1 MRTRRPFH
9 PDRVGRTPA
18 RQTPARKER
27 RDMLSVVA
35 DDAAR
40 SELTMSLDELAREG
54 TRRMLARALEA
65 EVDVYLAAFAE
76 LVDEHGH
83 RLVRRNGHAPARS
96 IATGTGQVEVV
107 RPRVDDRRV
116 DPETGQRQQF
126 QSVILPRWI
135 RRSPKV
141 ADVMPLLYLN
151 GLSSSDFVPAL
162 TELFGS
168 AAGLSASV
176 ICRLTTQWQ
185 AEREAFQ
192 QRDLAGV
199 DYVYCWADGVHFSI
213 RLGEQGRLCCLVIVG
228 VRADGRKELVAVA
241 DGTRESTEDWAEL
254 LRDRRRRGMGAPVVM
269 VGDGALGLWRALREV
284 FPQTREQRCWV
295 HKVRNVLNALPQSVH
310 AGARKAL
317 NEIILAEDLE
327 HARAA
332 IEAFARDY
340 GVKWPRAVAKVAD
353 DAEALL
359 TFFEYPAE
367 HWQHLRTTNPIESSF
382 APVRARTRVTK
393 GPGTRD
399 TGLAMVFK
407 LLQAAQGRWRAV
419 NGPHLVALV
428 RAGARFQGGKLIERP
443 NEPPDKEANENVN
456 EVAA

>member
-1 MRTRRPFH
+1 
-9 PDRVGRTPA
+9 
-18 RQTPARKER
+18 
-27 RDMLSVVA
+27 MLSVVT
-35 DDAAR
+35 DEAAR
-40 SELTMSLDELAREG
+40 SELTMSLDELCREG
-54 TRRMLARALEA
+54 ARRMLAAALEV
-65 EVDVYLAAFAE
+65 EVDAYIACFAE
-76 LVDEHGH
+76 QVDEHGH
-83 RLVRRNGHAPARS
+83 RLVRRNGHAPARQL
-96 IATGTGQVEVV
+96 ATGAGQVEVA
-107 RPRVDDRRV
+107 RPRVDDRRM
-116 DPETGQRQQF
+116 DPASGQRARFHSQ
-126 QSVILPRWI
+126 ILPRWC

-141 ADVMPLLYLN
+141 AAVLPLLYLH
-151 GLSSSDFVPAL
+151 GLSSQDFVPAL

-176 ICRLTTQWQ
+176 ITRLTQQWQ
-185 AEREAFQ
+185 AEREAFG
-192 QRDLAGV
+192 QRDLQGV

-254 LRDRRRRGMGAPVVM
+254 LRDLRRRGMGAPVVM

-295 HKVRNVLNALPQSVH
+295 HKVRNILNALPKSVH

-317 NEIILAEDLE
+317 NEIILAEDLD

-332 IEAFARDY
+332 IETFAGDY
-340 GVKWPRAVAKVAD
+340 GTKWPKAVAKVTD
-353 DAEALL
+353 DQDALL
-359 TFFEYPAE
+359 TFFDYPAE
-367 HWQHLRTTNPIESSF
+367 HWLHLRTTNPIESSF
-382 APVRARTRVTK
+382 SPVRARTRVTK

-407 LLQAAQGRWRAV
+407 LLEVTQGHWRAV

-428 RAGARFQGGKLIERP
+428 RAGASFDKGKLVERP
-443 NEPPDKEANENVN
+443 DHTPDKEARKDVTK
-456 EVAA
+456 VAA

>member
-1 MRTRRPFH
+1 
-9 PDRVGRTPA
+9 
-18 RQTPARKER
+18 
-27 RDMLSVVA
+27 MLSVVI
-35 DDAAR
+35 DEAAR
-40 SELTMSLDELAREG
+40 SELAMSLDELAREG
-54 TRRMLARALEA
+54 ARRMLATALEA
-65 EVDVYLAAFAE
+65 EVDAYITGFAA
-76 LVDEHGH
+76 LVDERGH
-83 RLVRRNGHAPARS
+83 RLVRRNGHAPART
-96 IATGTGQVEVV
+96 IATGTGQVEVT

-116 DPETGQRQQF
+116 DTATGGRRQF
-126 QSVILPRWI
+126 QSVILPRWV

-141 ADVMPLLYLN
+141 AAVLPLLYLH

-162 TELFGS
+162 EGLFGS
-168 AAGLSASV
+168 AVGLSASV
-176 ICRLTTQWQ
+176 ITRLCEQWQ

-192 QRDLAGV
+192 QRDLSEV

-254 LRDRRRRGMGAPVVM
+254 LRDLRRRGMGAPVVM

-295 HKVRNVLNALPQSVH
+295 HKVRNILNALPKSVH

-317 NEIILAEDLE
+317 NEIVLAEDRP
-327 HARAA
+327 HAERA
-332 IEAFARDY
+332 IEAFATDY
-340 GVKWPRAVAKVAD
+340 GVKWPKAVAKVTD
-353 DAEALL
+353 DAETLL
-359 TFFEYPAE
+359 CFFDYPAE
-367 HWQHLRTTNPIESSF
+367 HWVHLRTTNPIESSF
-382 APVRARTRVTK
+382 SPVRARTRLTK
-393 GPGTRD
+393 GPGTRG

-428 RAGARFQGGKLIERP
+428 RAGARFEADRLIERP
-443 NEPPDKEANENVN
+443 DERPDKEAGEGIDK
-456 EVAA
+456 VAA